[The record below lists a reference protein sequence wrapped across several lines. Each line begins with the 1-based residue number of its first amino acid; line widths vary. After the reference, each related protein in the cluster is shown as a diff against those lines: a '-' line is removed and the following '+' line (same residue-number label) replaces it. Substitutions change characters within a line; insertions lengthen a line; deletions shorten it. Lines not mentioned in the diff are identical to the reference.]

1 MFFLP
6 TTYYLLPVGD
16 ERPKGLASR
25 RRSPLP
31 ICEAYAKALA
41 ARRPLGLPT

>member
-6 TTYYLLPVGD
+6 TTHYPLPTTYYPLPTTHY
-16 ERPKGLASR
+16 
-25 RRSPLP
+25 PLP

-41 ARRPLGLPT
+41 TRRPLGLPT